1 MISNYRNILE
11 TRYYLDL
18 SSVTRALTSFNYKI
32 NDDASRKGVH
42 CNRLIKDLGGE
53 PISNEID
60 AEIIAKCLIEQVIL
74 QGEDYIADNAIKLA
88 EAKLAKLRVKMPELW
103 AGVQVEVA
111 TDNSSDPFA
120 KKTKKAKRV
129 GSGSSSDDKKERA
142 RAVYDKYAGKP
153 AGDIAKLI
161 ASELD
166 ITYSN
171 AYYYVSRVFNK

>member
-1 MISNYRNILE
+1 MISNYRTILE

-18 SSVTRALTSFNYKI
+18 SSVTRALTSFNYKL
-32 NDDASRKGVH
+32 NDDASRKGTH
-42 CNRLIKDLGGE
+42 CNRLIKDLGGN
-53 PISNEID
+53 PIANDVD

-74 QGEDYIADNAIKLA
+74 QGEDYIAENAIKLA

-111 TDNSSDPFA
+111 TGANTDPFA
-120 KKTKKAKRV
+120 RKKVKRI
-129 GSGSSSDDKKERA
+129 SSNPSNDKKDRA

>member
-11 TRYYLDL
+11 TRYHLDL

-32 NDDASRKGVH
+32 NDDASRKSVH

-53 PISNEID
+53 PISNEVD

-74 QGEDYIADNAIKLA
+74 QGEDYIAANAIKLA

-103 AGVQVEVA
+103 AGIQVEVA
-111 TDNSSDPFA
+111 TDKSPDPFA
-120 KKTKKAKRV
+120 KKPKKVKRV
-129 GSGSSSDDKKERA
+129 GSDSSGDKKERA
-142 RAVYDKYAGKP
+142 REVYNKYAGKP

>member
-11 TRYYLDL
+11 TRYHLDL

-32 NDDASRKGVH
+32 NDDASRKSTH
-42 CNRLIKDLGGE
+42 CNRLIKDLGGQ
-53 PISNEID
+53 PISNEVD

-74 QGEDYIADNAIKLA
+74 QGEDYIADSAIKLA

-103 AGVQVEVA
+103 AGIQVEVA
-111 TDNSSDPFA
+111 TDKSSDPFA
-120 KKTKKAKRV
+120 KKPKKAKRV
-129 GSGSSSDDKKERA
+129 GSASPDDKKERA